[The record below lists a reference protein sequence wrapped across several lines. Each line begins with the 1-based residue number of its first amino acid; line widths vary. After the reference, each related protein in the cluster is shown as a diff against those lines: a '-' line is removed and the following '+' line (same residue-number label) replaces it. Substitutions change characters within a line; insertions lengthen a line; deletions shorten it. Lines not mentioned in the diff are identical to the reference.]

1 MENLGKRAFLRLGK
15 ETIGLERLR
24 YIAIPAAIKRLD
36 HYHQERP
43 EYKTHLRQIPLIK
56 KRSK

>member
-1 MENLGKRAFLRLGK
+1 MENLGKRAFLRLGN

-36 HYHQERP
+36 RYHQGRP
-43 EYKTHLRQIPLIK
+43 EYNTHLI
-56 KRSK
+56 

>member
-1 MENLGKRAFLRLGK
+1 MENLGKRAFLRLGN

-36 HYHQERP
+36 FSHSEQVWVL
-43 EYKTHLRQIPLIK
+43 TPL
-56 KRSK
+56 